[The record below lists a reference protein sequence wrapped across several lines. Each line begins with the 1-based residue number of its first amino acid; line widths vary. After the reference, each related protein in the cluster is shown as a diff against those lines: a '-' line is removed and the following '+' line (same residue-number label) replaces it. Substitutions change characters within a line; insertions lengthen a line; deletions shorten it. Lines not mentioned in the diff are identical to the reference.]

1 MESLFHPIRE
11 SGSLSDRIVTL
22 IEELIDTQAL
32 DEGQQLPPERE
43 LATMLG
49 VSRPAL
55 REAIKILEAHQR
67 LIVKHGQGVFVGLNK
82 QDLVRQRLVNLEI
95 SLMEL
100 FKVREVLEATAATW
114 AAVSATDEEIALLE
128 SILEE
133 QEEAYREPVDYV
145 RLKYLDAQFHMT
157 IVSMAKNRF
166 LSQTFGVLR
175 EMIDEGM
182 ETTLQVPG
190 RLEISRNDHHRVFE
204 AIKQRNADM
213 ASASASVHIDGA
225 KNAAMKRLRQPTST

>member
-22 IEELIDTQAL
+22 IEELIDSQAL
-32 DEGQQLPPERE
+32 GEGQRLPPERD
-43 LATMLG
+43 LAAMLG

-67 LIVKHGQGVFVGLNK
+67 LVVRHGQGVFVGLNK
-82 QDLVRQRLVNLEI
+82 QDLVRQRLANLEI

-100 FKVREVLEATAATW
+100 FRVREVLESAAANW
-114 AAVSATDEEIALLE
+114 AASSATPEEIEALAR
-128 SILEE
+128 ILEE
-133 QEEAYREPVDYV
+133 QEQAYSEPVDYV
-145 RLKYLDAQFHMT
+145 RLKELDGQFHTT
-157 IVSMAKNRF
+157 IVTMAKNRF
-166 LSQTFGVLR
+166 LSQTFGALQ

-190 RLEISRNDHHRVFE
+190 RLEISRNDHHRVFA
-204 AIKQRNADM
+204 AIKEGNADM
-213 ASASASVHIDGA
+213 AAASAAIHIDGA
-225 KNAAMKRLRQPTST
+225 KNAAMKRLRQPS

>member
-22 IEELIDTQAL
+22 IEELIDSEAL
-32 DEGQQLPPERE
+32 GEGQQLPPERD

-82 QDLVRQRLVNLEI
+82 QDLVRQRLANLEI

-100 FKVREVLEATAATW
+100 FRVREVLESTAANW
-114 AAVSATDEEIALLE
+114 AASSATVEEIEVLAR
-128 SILEE
+128 ILEE
-133 QEEAYREPVDYV
+133 QEEAYLEPVDFV
-145 RLKYLDAQFHMT
+145 RLKHLDALFHMT

-166 LSQTFGVLR
+166 LSQTFGALQ

-190 RLEISRNDHHRVFE
+190 RLEVSRSDHYRVFE
-204 AIKQRNADM
+204 AIKGRNTEVA
-213 ASASASVHIDGA
+213 AAAAAIHINGA
-225 KNAAMKRLRQPTST
+225 KNAAMKRLRQPT

>member
-22 IEELIDTQAL
+22 IEELIDSQAL
-32 DEGQQLPPERE
+32 GEGQRLPPERD
-43 LATMLG
+43 LAAMLG

-67 LIVKHGQGVFVGLNK
+67 LVVRHGQGVFVGLNK
-82 QDLVRQRLVNLEI
+82 QDLVRQRVANLEV

-100 FKVREVLEATAATW
+100 FRVREVLESAAANW
-114 AAVSATDEEIALLE
+114 AAASATPEEIEAL
-128 SILEE
+128 SRILQE
-133 QEEAYREPVDYV
+133 QEEAYAEPVDYV
-145 RLKYLDAQFHMT
+145 RLKQLDGQFHT
-157 IVSMAKNRF
+157 AIVTMAKNRF
-166 LSQTFGVLR
+166 LSQTFGALQ

-190 RLEISRNDHHRVFE
+190 RLEISRNDHHRVFA
-204 AIKQRNADM
+204 AIKEGNADM
-213 ASASASVHIDGA
+213 AAASAAIHIDGA
-225 KNAAMKRLRQPTST
+225 KNAAMKRLRQTS

>member
-32 DEGQQLPPERE
+32 GEGQRLPPERD

-67 LIVKHGQGVFVGLNK
+67 LVVRHGQGVFVGLNK
-82 QDLVRQRLVNLEI
+82 QDLVRQRLANLEI
-95 SLMEL
+95 SLIEL
-100 FKVREVLEATAATW
+100 FRVREVLESAAANW
-114 AAVSATDEEIALLE
+114 AAASATPEEIEGLAR
-128 SILEE
+128 ILEE
-133 QEEAYREPVDYV
+133 QEQAYLEPVDYV
-145 RLKYLDAQFHMT
+145 RLKYLDGQFHTT

-166 LSQTFGVLR
+166 LSQTFGALQ
-175 EMIDEGM
+175 EMIDQGM

-190 RLEISRNDHHRVFE
+190 RLEISRNDHHRVF
-204 AIKQRNADM
+204 ASIKEGNAEM
-213 ASASASVHIDGA
+213 AAASAAIHIDGA
-225 KNAAMKRLRQPTST
+225 KNAAMKRLRQPT

>member
-22 IEELIDTQAL
+22 IEELIDSQAL
-32 DEGQQLPPERE
+32 GEGQRLPPERD
-43 LATMLG
+43 LAAMLG

-67 LIVKHGQGVFVGLNK
+67 LVVRHGQGVFVGLNK
-82 QDLVRQRLVNLEI
+82 QDLVRQRLANLEI

-100 FKVREVLEATAATW
+100 FRVREVLESAAASW
-114 AAVSATDEEIALLE
+114 AASSATPEEIEALAQ
-128 SILEE
+128 ILEE
-133 QEEAYREPVDYV
+133 QEKAYAEPVDYV
-145 RLKYLDAQFHMT
+145 RLKELDGQFHT
-157 IVSMAKNRF
+157 SIVTMAKNRF
-166 LSQTFGVLR
+166 LSQTFGALQ

-190 RLEISRNDHHRVFE
+190 RLEISRNDHHRVFA
-204 AIKQRNADM
+204 AIKEGNADM
-213 ASASASVHIDGA
+213 AAASAAIHIDGA
-225 KNAAMKRLRQPTST
+225 KNAAMKRLRQPS

>member
-22 IEELIDTQAL
+22 IEELIDSQAL
-32 DEGQQLPPERE
+32 GEGQRLPPERD

-67 LIVKHGQGVFVGLNK
+67 LVVKHGQGVFVGLNK
-82 QDLVRQRLVNLEI
+82 QDLVRQRVANLEV

-100 FKVREVLEATAATW
+100 FRVREVLESTAANW
-114 AAVSATDEEIALLE
+114 AAMSATEGEIEDLAQ
-128 SILEE
+128 ILAQ
-133 QEEAYREPVDYV
+133 QEAAYEEPVDYV
-145 RLKYLDAQFHMT
+145 RLKELDGLFHTT

-166 LSQTFGVLR
+166 LSQTFGALQD
-175 EMIDEGM
+175 MIDEGM

-204 AIKQRNADM
+204 AIKERNADM
-213 ASASASVHIDGA
+213 ASASAAIHIDGA
-225 KNAAMKRLRQPTST
+225 KNAAMKRLRQPS

>member
-22 IEELIDTQAL
+22 IEELIDSQAL
-32 DEGQQLPPERE
+32 GEGQRLPPERD
-43 LATMLG
+43 LAAMLG

-67 LIVKHGQGVFVGLNK
+67 LVVRHGQGVFVGLNK
-82 QDLVRQRLVNLEI
+82 QDLVRQRLANLEI

-100 FKVREVLEATAATW
+100 FRVREVLESAAASW
-114 AAVSATDEEIALLE
+114 AASSATSEEIEALAQ
-128 SILEE
+128 ILEE
-133 QEEAYREPVDYV
+133 QEKAYAEPVDYV
-145 RLKYLDAQFHMT
+145 RLKELDGQFHT
-157 IVSMAKNRF
+157 SIVTMAKNRF
-166 LSQTFGVLR
+166 LSQTFGALQ

-190 RLEISRNDHHRVFE
+190 RLEISRNDHHRVFA
-204 AIKQRNADM
+204 AIKEGNADM
-213 ASASASVHIDGA
+213 AAASAAIHIDGA
-225 KNAAMKRLRQPTST
+225 KNAAMKRLRQPS

>member
-1 MESLFHPIRE
+1 MESLFQPIRE

-22 IEELIDTQAL
+22 IDDLIDTQAL
-32 DEGQQLPPERE
+32 TEGQQLPPERE

-55 REAIKILEAHQR
+55 REAIKILEARER
-67 LIVKHGQGVFVGLNK
+67 LVVKHGQGVFVGLTK
-82 QDLVRQRLVNLEI
+82 QDLVRQRLANLEI

-100 FKVREVLEATAATW
+100 FRVREVLEATAANW
-114 AAVSATDEEIALLE
+114 AATSATDEEIEVLAE
-128 SILEE
+128 ILAQ
-133 QEEAYREPVDYV
+133 QEEAYVEPVDYV
-145 RLKYLDAQFHMT
+145 RLKHLDGLFHMT

-166 LSQTFGVLR
+166 LSQTFGALQ

-190 RLEISRNDHHRVFE
+190 RLEISRDDHHRVFE
-204 AIKQRNADM
+204 AIKARNADM
-213 ASASASVHIDGA
+213 ASASATIHIDGA
-225 KNAAMKRLRQPTST
+225 KNAAMKRLSQSM

>member
-100 FKVREVLEATAATW
+100 FKVREVLEATAANW

>member
-22 IEELIDTQAL
+22 IEELIDSQAL
-32 DEGQQLPPERE
+32 GEGQRLPPERD
-43 LATMLG
+43 LAAMLG

-67 LIVKHGQGVFVGLNK
+67 LVVRHGQGVFVGLNK
-82 QDLVRQRLVNLEI
+82 QDLVRQRLANLEI

-100 FKVREVLEATAATW
+100 FRVREVLESAAASWAAT
-114 AAVSATDEEIALLE
+114 SATPEEIEALAR
-128 SILEE
+128 ILEE
-133 QEEAYREPVDYV
+133 QEQAYAEPVDYV
-145 RLKYLDAQFHMT
+145 RLKELDGQFHT
-157 IVSMAKNRF
+157 SIVTMAKNRF
-166 LSQTFGVLR
+166 LSQTFGALQ

-190 RLEISRNDHHRVFE
+190 RLEISRNDHHRVFA
-204 AIKQRNADM
+204 AIKEGNADM
-213 ASASASVHIDGA
+213 AAASAAVHIDGA
-225 KNAAMKRLRQPTST
+225 KSAAMKRLREPS

>member
-22 IEELIDTQAL
+22 IEELIDSQAL
-32 DEGQQLPPERE
+32 GEGQRLPPERD

-67 LIVKHGQGVFVGLNK
+67 LVVRHGQGVFVGLNK
-82 QDLVRQRLVNLEI
+82 QDLVRQRLANLEI

-100 FKVREVLEATAATW
+100 FRVREVLESAAANW
-114 AAVSATDEEIALLE
+114 AAASATPEEIEGL
-128 SILEE
+128 SRILEE
-133 QEEAYREPVDYV
+133 QEQAYLDPVDYV
-145 RLKYLDAQFHMT
+145 HLKHLDGQFHT
-157 IVSMAKNRF
+157 SIVSMAKNRF
-166 LSQTFGVLR
+166 LSQTFEALQ
-175 EMIDEGM
+175 EMIDAGM

-190 RLEISRNDHHRVFE
+190 RLEISRNDHHRIVA
-204 AIKQRNADM
+204 AIREGNAEM
-213 ASASASVHIDGA
+213 AAASAAIHIDGA
-225 KNAAMKRLRQPTST
+225 KNAAMKRLRQPS

>member
-22 IEELIDTQAL
+22 IEELIDSQAL
-32 DEGQQLPPERE
+32 GEGQRLPPERD
-43 LATMLG
+43 LAAMLG

-67 LIVKHGQGVFVGLNK
+67 LVVRHGQGVFVGLNK
-82 QDLVRQRLVNLEI
+82 QDLVRQRLANLEI

-100 FKVREVLEATAATW
+100 FRVREVLESAAANW
-114 AAVSATDEEIALLE
+114 AASSATPEEIEALAR
-128 SILEE
+128 ILEE
-133 QEEAYREPVDYV
+133 QEQAYAEPVDYV
-145 RLKYLDAQFHMT
+145 RLKELDGQFHTT
-157 IVSMAKNRF
+157 IVTMAKNRF
-166 LSQTFGVLR
+166 LSQTFGALQ

-190 RLEISRNDHHRVFE
+190 RLEISRNDHHRVFA
-204 AIKQRNADM
+204 AIKEGNADM
-213 ASASASVHIDGA
+213 AAASAAIHIDGA
-225 KNAAMKRLRQPTST
+225 KNAAMKRLRQPS

>member
-22 IEELIDTQAL
+22 IEELIDSQAL
-32 DEGQQLPPERE
+32 GEGQRLPPERD
-43 LATMLG
+43 LAAMLG

-67 LIVKHGQGVFVGLNK
+67 LVVRHGQGVFVGLNK
-82 QDLVRQRLVNLEI
+82 QDLVRQRLANLEI

-100 FKVREVLEATAATW
+100 FRVREVLESAAANW
-114 AAVSATDEEIALLE
+114 AAASATPEEIEVLAQ
-128 SILEE
+128 ILEE
-133 QEEAYREPVDYV
+133 QEQAYVEPVDFV
-145 RLKYLDAQFHMT
+145 RLKELDGLFHTT

-166 LSQTFGVLR
+166 LSQTFGALQ

-190 RLEISRNDHHRVFE
+190 RLEISRNDHHRVFA
-204 AIKQRNADM
+204 AIKEGNADM
-213 ASASASVHIDGA
+213 AAASAAIHIDGA
-225 KNAAMKRLRQPTST
+225 KNAAMMRLRQPS

>member
-22 IEELIDTQAL
+22 IEDLIDSQAL
-32 DEGQQLPPERE
+32 GEGQQLPPERD

-82 QDLVRQRLVNLEI
+82 QDLVRQRLANLEI

-100 FKVREVLEATAATW
+100 FRVREVLESTAANW
-114 AAVSATDEEIALLE
+114 AAISATDEEIEVLAR
-128 SILEE
+128 ILEE
-133 QEEAYREPVDYV
+133 QEEAYLEPVDFV
-145 RLKYLDAQFHMT
+145 RLKHLDALFHMT

-166 LSQTFGVLR
+166 LSQTFGALQ

-190 RLEISRNDHHRVFE
+190 RLEVSRSDHYRVFE
-204 AIKQRNADM
+204 AIKGRNTEVA
-213 ASASASVHIDGA
+213 AAAAAIHIDGA
-225 KNAAMKRLRQPTST
+225 KNAAMKRLRQPT

>member
-22 IEELIDTQAL
+22 IEELIDSQAL
-32 DEGQQLPPERE
+32 GEGQRLPPERD
-43 LATMLG
+43 LAAMLG

-67 LIVKHGQGVFVGLNK
+67 LVVRHGQGVFVGLNK
-82 QDLVRQRLVNLEI
+82 QDLVRQRLANLEI

-100 FKVREVLEATAATW
+100 FRVREVLESAAASW
-114 AAVSATDEEIALLE
+114 AASSATSEEIEALAQ
-128 SILEE
+128 ILEE
-133 QEEAYREPVDYV
+133 QEKAYAEPVDYV
-145 RLKYLDAQFHMT
+145 RLKELDGQFHT
-157 IVSMAKNRF
+157 SIVTMAKNRF
-166 LSQTFGVLR
+166 LSQTFGALQ

-190 RLEISRNDHHRVFE
+190 RLEISRNDHHRVFA
-204 AIKQRNADM
+204 AIKEGNADM
-213 ASASASVHIDGA
+213 AAASAAIHIDGA
-225 KNAAMKRLRQPTST
+225 KNSAMKRLRQPS

>member
-22 IEELIDTQAL
+22 IEELIDSQAL
-32 DEGQQLPPERE
+32 GEGQRLPPERD
-43 LATMLG
+43 LAAMLG

-67 LIVKHGQGVFVGLNK
+67 LVVRHGQGVFVGLNK
-82 QDLVRQRLVNLEI
+82 QDLVRQRLANLEI

-100 FKVREVLEATAATW
+100 FRVREVLESAAANW
-114 AAVSATDEEIALLE
+114 AASSATPEEIEALAR
-128 SILEE
+128 ILEE
-133 QEEAYREPVDYV
+133 QEQAYLEPVDYV
-145 RLKYLDAQFHMT
+145 RLKELDGQFHTT
-157 IVSMAKNRF
+157 IVTMAKNRF
-166 LSQTFGVLR
+166 LSQTFGALQ

-190 RLEISRNDHHRVFE
+190 RLEISRNDHHRVFA
-204 AIKQRNADM
+204 AIKEGNADM
-213 ASASASVHIDGA
+213 AAASAAIHIDGA
-225 KNAAMKRLRQPTST
+225 KNAAMKRLRQPS

>member
-22 IEELIDTQAL
+22 IEELIDSQAL
-32 DEGQQLPPERE
+32 GEGQRLPPERD
-43 LATMLG
+43 LAAMLG

-67 LIVKHGQGVFVGLNK
+67 LVVRHGQGVFVGLNK
-82 QDLVRQRLVNLEI
+82 QDLVRQRVANLEV

-100 FKVREVLEATAATW
+100 FRVREVLESAAANW
-114 AAVSATDEEIALLE
+114 AAASATPEEIEAL
-128 SILEE
+128 SRILQE
-133 QEEAYREPVDYV
+133 QEEAYAEPVDYV
-145 RLKYLDAQFHMT
+145 RLKQLDGEFHT
-157 IVSMAKNRF
+157 AIVTMAKNRF
-166 LSQTFGVLR
+166 LSQTFGALQ

-190 RLEISRNDHHRVFE
+190 RLEISRNDHHRVFA
-204 AIKQRNADM
+204 AIKEGNADM
-213 ASASASVHIDGA
+213 AAASAAIHIDGA
-225 KNAAMKRLRQPTST
+225 KNAAMKRLRQTS

>member
-1 MESLFHPIRE
+1 MESLFRPIRE

-22 IEELIDTQAL
+22 IEQLIDTEAL
-32 DEGQQLPPERE
+32 SEGEQLPPERD

-67 LIVKHGQGVFVGLNK
+67 LVVKHGQGVFVGMNK
-82 QDLVRQRLVNLEI
+82 QDLVRQRLANLEI
-95 SLMEL
+95 SLNEL
-100 FKVREVLEATAATW
+100 FRVREVLESTAANW
-114 AAVSATDEEIALLE
+114 AAISGTEEEIETLGKV
-128 SILEE
+128 LEE
-133 QEEAYREPVDYV
+133 QEDAYREPVDYE
-145 RLKYLDAQFHMT
+145 RLKHLDASFHMM

-166 LSQTFGVLR
+166 LSQTFGALQ

-190 RLEISRNDHHRVFE
+190 RLEISRNDHHRVYE
-204 AIKQRNADM
+204 AIKSRNAEM
-213 ASASASVHIDGA
+213 ASAQAAIHIDGA
-225 KNAAMKRLRQPTST
+225 KNAAMKRLHPVE